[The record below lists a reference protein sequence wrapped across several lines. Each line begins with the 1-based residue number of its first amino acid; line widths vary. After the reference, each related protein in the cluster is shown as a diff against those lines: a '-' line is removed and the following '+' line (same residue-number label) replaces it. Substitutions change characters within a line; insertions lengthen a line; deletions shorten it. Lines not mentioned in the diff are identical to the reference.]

1 MNIILKRH
9 MFLILRGVLEAVS
22 RLQGIRKLMVYLR
35 GTLFIFS
42 EKKRKKK
49 SFQNVKRN
57 HVI

>member
-9 MFLILRGVLEAVS
+9 MFLILQGVLEAAS

-42 EKKRKKK
+42 EKNRKKKKK
-49 SFQNVKRN
+49 SFKMSNV
-57 HVI
+57 IM

>member
-9 MFLILRGVLEAVS
+9 MFLILQGVLEAVS

-49 SFQNVKRN
+49 SFQYVKRN
-57 HVI
+57 